1 MASIQDLLVGPDENV
16 ATATGTAAATATEAA
31 PATDKQHYIT
41 GFSISHTT
49 APTVGGTVEIR
60 SGSTVRKR
68 FSLPGVAIAP
78 IIYEFKRPIKCVAGE
93 AAVLDVAG
101 WTTAVMRIEL
111 YSITRPVMN

>member
-1 MASIQDLLVGPDENV
+1 MAAIQDLLVGFDENV
-16 ATATGTAAATATEAA
+16 ATATGTAAATATEATPGA
-31 PATDKQHYIT
+31 DKRLFIT

-60 SGSTVRKR
+60 SGSTVKKR
-68 FSLPGVAIAP
+68 YSLPGTAIAP
-78 IIYEFKRPIKCVAGE
+78 MIYEFKRPIRCAENE

-111 YSITRPVMN
+111 YTITRPA